1 MHYTFEN
8 HCEFPE
14 NSVGKLILCKEGTR
28 VMLFGR
34 MVALDEIASLTWEAA
49 KERLKDIMH
58 EKDPER
64 GIARIRVIAGDHRE
78 IPHRAS
84 VLGGTQAVYRDRRI
98 FLLRD
103 SARYGGVHPD
113 AVQQCI
119 PHVAVEHE
127 SLGGFSDYRDPLEI
141 FLAYEGER

>member
-1 MHYTFEN
+1 MSYTFEN

-58 EKDPER
+58 E
-64 GIARIRVIAGDHRE
+64 
-78 IPHRAS
+78 
-84 VLGGTQAVYRDRRI
+84 
-98 FLLRD
+98 
-103 SARYGGVHPD
+103 
-113 AVQQCI
+113 
-119 PHVAVEHE
+119 
-127 SLGGFSDYRDPLEI
+127 
-141 FLAYEGER
+141 